1 MRYKVSKVTDITL
14 GVGQYEAMT
23 LDPKIEPSN
32 ACPVNHNAR
41 KTARGEISSTPNL
54 NMDENG
60 LWHARGHDQVRTI
73 LRSNHVKQAGFGA
86 ELIAKMPSDM
96 RPPVLHLEGEV
107 HHDLRRKTARFFTPN
122 YTDANYRGLMEK
134 LSADLVG
141 ELVKRGRADLSK
153 ISMKLAVEVAAQ
165 VVGLTDSSI
174 PGMGARISGLVNSP
188 DPSKILEVLAARWNL
203 LAFFFFDV
211 RPAITKRKKQPRE
224 DVISHV
230 LGEGYTPPEVLSEC
244 VTYGAA
250 GMATTREFIC
260 AAVMHFLE
268 RPKLRE
274 RFLIAGE
281 VERHAMLGEILRLEP
296 VVTMLERRTT
306 ENLKVE
312 SEGQTVTIPKGAKIA
327 VHLESANAD
336 ERTVGPCPHDLRTD
350 RELPKGVQ
358 AAVMSFGDGHHRCPG
373 SFIAIQ
379 ETDIFLQKLLALP
392 TLRIERPATIG
403 WNETVK
409 GYELRN
415 FILAV

>member
-1 MRYKVSKVTDITL
+1 LSVKMTDMIS
-14 GVGQYEAMT
+14 
-23 LDPKIEPSN
+23 DPTSAQTN
-32 ACPVNHNAR
+32 GCPVDHNAR
-41 KTARGEISSTPNL
+41 KTARSEVSITPRL
-54 NMDENG
+54 SMDKNG
-60 LWHARGHDQVRTI
+60 LWHARGHDEVRAI
-73 LRSNHVKQAGFGA
+73 LRSDQTKQAGFGA
-86 ELIAKMPSDM
+86 ELVAKMPTNM
-96 RPPVLHLEGEV
+96 RAPVVHLEGEV

-122 YTDANYRGLMEK
+122 YTNAKYRPMMEK
-134 LSADLVG
+134 LCDQLVTDLA
-141 ELVKRGRADLSK
+141 KRGKADLSK

-165 VVGLTDSSI
+165 VVGLTDSRI
-174 PGMGARISGLVNSP
+174 PGMGARISSMVETP
-188 DPSKILEVLAARWNL
+188 DNKNFFQVLAARWNL

-211 RPAITKRKKQPRE
+211 RPSIAARKKQPRE

-230 LGEGYTPPEVLSEC
+230 LSEGYTPPEVLSEC

-268 RPKLRE
+268 RPKMRT
-274 RFLIAGE
+274 RFLVAGE

-306 ENLKVE
+306 DNLEIE

-327 VHLESANAD
+327 VHLNSANAD
-336 ERTVGPCPHDLRTD
+336 ERTVGTCPHDLRTD

-358 AAVMSFGDGHHRCPG
+358 PAVMGFGDGHHRCPG

-379 ETDIFLQKLLALP
+379 ETDIFLQRLLALP
-392 TLRIERPATIG
+392 TLRVERPATLG
-403 WNETVK
+403 WNDTVK

>member
-1 MRYKVSKVTDITL
+1 
-14 GVGQYEAMT
+14 MT
-23 LDPKIEPSN
+23 SDMPNEQSN
-32 ACPVNHNAR
+32 GCPVDHNAR
-41 KTARGEISSTPNL
+41 KTARGEVLSTQRL
-54 NMDENG
+54 NVDENG
-60 LWHARGHDQVRTI
+60 LWHARGHDEVRTI
-73 LRSNHVKQAGFGA
+73 LRSNNVKQAGFGA
-86 ELIAKMPSDM
+86 ELVAKMPANM

-122 YTDANYRGLMEK
+122 YTDANYRSLMEK
-134 LSADLVG
+134 LCDGLVADLVKKG
-141 ELVKRGRADLSK
+141 KVDLSK
-153 ISMKLAVEVAAQ
+153 TSMKLAVEVAAQ
-165 VVGLTDSSI
+165 VVGLTSSRV

-188 DPSKILEVLAARWNL
+188 DQSKILEVIAARCNL

-211 RPAITKRKKQPRE
+211 RPAIKERKKQPRE

-230 LGEGYTPPEVLSEC
+230 LSEGYTPPEVLSEC

-268 RPKLRE
+268 RPKLRT

-281 VERHAMLGEILRLEP
+281 TERHAMLGEILRLEP

-306 ENLKVE
+306 ENLEVE

-327 VHLESANAD
+327 VHLDSANAD
-336 ERTVGPCPHDLRTD
+336 ERTVGKCPHDIRTD

-392 TLRIERPATIG
+392 TLRVERPATLG
-403 WNETVK
+403 WNDTVK
-409 GYELRN
+409 GYELRD